1 MTELLAFFYAES
13 PLHAGA
19 SDSLG
24 TIDLPIQREAH
35 TGYPVVW
42 GQSLKGALRQA
53 AREHPEWTPQDVTAV
68 FGSEVSQRTTT
79 TPGLLA
85 VGDAQLVAL
94 PVPTLRRTFAWVTSA
109 IALGRLARKYRIAGR
124 TPVPT
129 VPSEPNG
136 AVAAGGAWN
145 DEQALG
151 PLVVSVKTQ
160 HSDQATA
167 LRSWSEAIAGDA
179 FGEDPAFVP
188 FRDKF
193 TEDLLL
199 VPSDVMATLV
209 KECTEVTARV
219 QLDADKTVAN
229 GPFYSEY
236 LPTETILAS
245 SLTLRPPHTGG
256 EPSAAESEAE
266 RQLHLVRA
274 LLHGDGAALLRV
286 GGDETLGKGL
296 VWSRLAAC
304 GEEH

>member
-53 AREHPEWTPQDVTAV
+53 AREHPEWTTQDVTAV
-68 FGSEVSQRTTT
+68 FGSEVSQRAAT
-79 TPGLLA
+79 TPGLLS

-109 IALGRLARKYRIAGR
+109 IALSRLARKYRIAGR
-124 TPVPT
+124 ASIPAVPRDLA
-129 VPSEPNG
+129 E
-136 AVAAGGAWN
+136 AVAADDSWS

-151 PLVVSVKTQ
+151 PLVVEVAAHLDNQ
-160 HSDQATA
+160 VTA
-167 LRSWSEAIAGDA
+167 LRSWTEAIAGDV
-179 FGEDPAFVP
+179 FGDDPVFTP

-199 VPSDVMATLV
+199 VKGDVMATLV

-236 LPTETILAS
+236 LPTETILAA
-245 SLTLRPPHTGG
+245 SLTLRPPHTGKKP
-256 EPSAAESEAE
+256 EEAAE
-266 RQLHLVRA
+266 RQLRLVRT

-296 VWSRLAAC
+296 VWSRLAEG
-304 GEEH
+304 GEGH